1 MEKTLHF
8 TYHITTY
15 GCQMNEHDS
24 SIMACLL
31 DEMGGE
37 RADFDTADV
46 LLYNTCCI
54 REHAEDRV
62 FGNVGALKK
71 QLELR
76 PNLVVGVCGCMMQ
89 QQDVAEK
96 FMQRFRFVDF
106 VLGTHNTH
114 ELPKVLR
121 SVLEDKKRVCAV
133 WDREGPVVED
143 LPVELGGICSYVSI
157 MYGCNNF
164 CTYCIVPYVRGRER
178 SRDSVSIL
186 KEIHLLADAGTREV
200 MLLGQNVNS
209 YAGGGDAFA
218 NLLREANRVPGIERI
233 RFMTSHPKDI
243 SDSLMVAMAE
253 CEHVCRQLHLPMQS
267 GSDDVLRRMNR
278 RYTAESY
285 YEKVLRLRELMPDI
299 ALSTDIIVGFPG
311 ETEKDFEDTLSMI
324 ERVGFV
330 TGYFF
335 KYSPRNGTPA
345 ANMPDQIPE
354 EVKSERLSRLLALQ
368 NELTRKHNESLIG
381 KTLFVLAE
389 READK
394 NPGELI
400 GRSECGRTVHFKASP
415 DKIGRITPVTVTRV
429 TGNTLAADAE

>member
-1 MEKTLHF
+1 
-8 TYHITTY
+8 
-15 GCQMNEHDS
+15 
-24 SIMACLL
+24 
-31 DEMGGE
+31 
-37 RADFDTADV
+37 
-46 LLYNTCCI
+46 
-54 REHAEDRV
+54 
-62 FGNVGALKK
+62 
-71 QLELR
+71 
-76 PNLVVGVCGCMMQ
+76 
-89 QQDVAEK
+89 
-96 FMQRFRFVDF
+96 MQRFRFVDF

-133 WDREGPVVED
+133 WDREGPVVDD
-143 LPVELGGICSYVSI
+143 LPVELGDICSYVNI

-285 YEKVLRLRELMPDI
+285 YEKVLRLRELKPDI

-324 ERVGFV
+324 KRVGFV
-330 TGYFF
+330 TGNFF

-394 NPGELI
+394 HPGELI
-400 GRSECGRTVHFKASP
+400 GRSECGRTVHFKALP